1 MSDATRTAD
10 EAASNAKL
18 IAVAVWTWLSTH
30 PAALAVASFLVGFG
44 IG

>member
-18 IAVAVWTWLSTH
+18 IGMAVWSWLSSH
-30 PAALAVASFLVGFG
+30 PAVLAILFFVLGFM

>member
-1 MSDATRTAD
+1 MSDATRTAN

-30 PAALAVASFLVGFG
+30 PAVLAAVSFLVGFG

>member
-10 EAASNAKL
+10 EAASNDKL

-30 PAALAVASFLVGFG
+30 PAVLAVASFLTGFT